1 MFKEFSLE
9 CSEVG
14 SALIQKKKEKL
25 AEIATRCHSMSL
37 DVTHLSFYERSIES
51 ALTEFKV
58 YWKTDFSRCSYYKE
72 TKSVILLLFDWF
84 PYYTSF
90 Y

>member
-1 MFKEFSLE
+1 MFKEFSLG

-14 SALIQKKKEKL
+14 SALIREKEKL

>member
-1 MFKEFSLE
+1 MFKEFSLG

-14 SALIQKKKEKL
+14 SALIRKKEKL

-37 DVTHLSFYERSIES
+37 DVTQLSFYERSIES

-58 YWKTDFSRCSYYKE
+58 YWKTDFSRSSYYEE
-72 TKSVILLLFDWF
+72 TKPVTLLLLQII
-84 PYYTSF
+84 
-90 Y
+90 

>member
-37 DVTHLSFYERSIES
+37 DVSPIYLFMNDR
-51 ALTEFKV
+51 LN
-58 YWKTDFSRCSYYKE
+58 
-72 TKSVILLLFDWF
+72 LL
-84 PYYTSF
+84 
-90 Y
+90 